1 VLTWIVTGAL
11 RQRTD
16 IDELPTVNRPHDAHR
31 APAAPA
37 FDPSRYPALF
47 APLVLPC
54 GARLKNRV
62 THASMTTRL
71 GRDQGLTDQ
80 QIRYYANRAKG
91 GCGLIV
97 TEPLNSWREQKNPY
111 KARVWN
117 DDHVDA
123 LQRWAEAV
131 ESEDCRL
138 LGQIQDPGRGR
149 HERGRNPIA
158 VGVSS
163 LHDDLSW
170 TVPHVLSADEIRRM
184 IDDFAQSSARL
195 ERCGFSGVEISAGHG
210 HLFHQFMSAWSNER
224 DDEYGGPLE
233 NRLRVVRELI
243 DAIRA
248 ATKPGFIVGLKLP
261 GDDGVPNGIGPAEAA
276 ELTPPLV
283 TDGKVDYVCYTWG
296 AHARSLDMHIPD
308 MHWPRIPFLG
318 IVKGLRAA
326 VGNVP
331 MMAVGL
337 ITDPAEAE
345 GIVARGDAELIALGR
360 PLVTDPAW
368 PLKAGQGRVKDIRY
382 CVSCNTCWGT
392 IMEHRSLACDNNPRV
407 AAPEEVDYWPAPAA
421 QRKRIVVVGSG
432 IAAMEA
438 AWVAA
443 ARGHD
448 VTVFGASSDVG
459 GKTRLHARLPG
470 GENLSS
476 IYDYQAAAA
485 RRAGVKLE
493 LGVRADVADVAAL
506 QPDLVF
512 VATGSTMTWPR
523 TLPRELQAEGFIPDL
538 RALMTDL
545 VDVSEPQG
553 GTAVLFD
560 MDHTEGTYA
569 AAELLRRLFDRAVI
583 VTPRDRIA
591 EDTPLVTRLG
601 ILRRVAKLGIEI
613 LPLNEPD
620 AASRFEDGVFV
631 GRNVYTGDLREI
643 DGVSLFT
650 YSTPRRADD
659 ALAARLRAAGLT
671 VRLVGDAWAP
681 RTVSAATSDGHAAG
695 HEP

>member
-1 VLTWIVTGAL
+1 
-11 RQRTD
+11 
-16 IDELPTVNRPHDAHR
+16 VNAV
-31 APAAPA
+31 PA
-37 FDPSRYPALF
+37 FDASRYPALF
-47 APLVLPC
+47 SPLRLPS
-54 GARLKNRV
+54 GVVLKNRV
-62 THASMTTRL
+62 THASMTTRM
-71 GRDQGLTDQ
+71 GRDQGITEQ
-80 QIRYYANRAKG
+80 QLRYYANRAQG
-91 GCGLIV
+91 GCSLIV
-97 TEPLNSWREQKNPY
+97 TEPLNAWHRQSNAY

-117 DDHVDA
+117 DDFVDA
-123 LQRWAEAV
+123 LRRWAEVV
-131 ESEDCRL
+131 EREDCRL

-149 HERGRNPIA
+149 HERGRNPSA
-158 VGVSS
+158 LGVSG

-170 TVPHVLSADEIRRM
+170 TVPHVLSTDEIRGM

-195 ERCGFSGVEISAGHG
+195 QRCGFSGVEISAGHG
-210 HLFHQFMSAWSNER
+210 HLFHQFMSAWCNER

-233 NRLRVVRELI
+233 NRLRVVTELI

-248 ATKPGFIVGLKLP
+248 ATKPGFVVGLKLP
-261 GDDGVPNGIGPAEAA
+261 GDDGVANGIGPKEAA
-276 ELTPPLV
+276 ELTPPLLAGRV
-283 TDGKVDYVCYTWG
+283 VDYVCYTWG
-296 AHARSLDMHIPD
+296 AHARSLDMHLPD
-308 MHWPRIPFLG
+308 MHWPRTPFLP
-318 IVKGLRAA
+318 IVRELRPA
-326 VGNVP
+326 VGDVP

-337 ITDPAEAE
+337 ITDPAEAD
-345 GIVARGDAELIALGR
+345 GIVARGDAELVALGR

-368 PLKAGQGRVKDIRY
+368 PKKAGQGRVKDIRY

-407 AAPEEVDYWPAPAA
+407 AAVEEVDYWPPPAKA
-421 QRKRIVVVGSG
+421 RKRVVVVGAG
-432 IAAMEA
+432 IAGMEA

-448 VTVFGASSDVG
+448 VTVFGAGAEIG

-476 IYDYQAAAA
+476 IYDYQWASAK
-485 RRAGVKLE
+485 RAGVRLE
-493 LGVRADVADVAAL
+493 LGLRASADDVVAL
-506 QPDLVF
+506 QPDTVL
-512 VATGSTMTWPR
+512 VATGSTMAWPR
-523 TLPRELQAEGFIPDL
+523 MLPREWQAEGIVPDV
-538 RALMTDL
+538 RTLMADL
-545 VDVSEPQG
+545 VDLTEPQG

-569 AAELLRRLFDRAVI
+569 AAELLRKLFDRTVI

-601 ILRRVAKLGIEI
+601 ILRRVAKQSIEL
-613 LPLNEPD
+613 LPLHEPD
-620 AASRFEDGVFV
+620 AASRFEDGVLV
-631 GRNVYTGDLREI
+631 ARNVYTGALHEI
-643 DGVSLFT
+643 EGVSLFT

-659 ALAARLRAAGLT
+659 GLASELRTRGLH

>member
-1 VLTWIVTGAL
+1 M
-11 RQRTD
+11 
-16 IDELPTVNRPHDAHR
+16 IDLHSRPTP
-31 APAAPA
+31 APNAPA
-37 FDPSRYPALF
+37 FDPSRYPTLF

-62 THASMTTRL
+62 THASMTTRM
-71 GRDQGLTDQ
+71 GRDQGVTEQ

-97 TEPLNSWREQKNPY
+97 SEPLNSWREQKNPY

-123 LQRWAEAV
+123 LRRWADAV

-158 VGVSS
+158 IGVSS

-170 TVPHVLSADEIRRM
+170 TVPHVLGSDEIRRM

-224 DDEYGGPLE
+224 DDEYGGSLE
-233 NRLRVVRELI
+233 NRLRVVRDLI

-261 GDDGVPNGIGPAEAA
+261 GDDGVPGGIGPAEAA

-283 TDGKVDYVCYTWG
+283 ADRQVDYVCYTWG

-318 IVKGLRAA
+318 IVKGLRP
-326 VGNVP
+326 VVNGVP

-345 GIVARGDAELIALGR
+345 GIVARGDAELVALGR

-368 PLKAGQGRVKDIRY
+368 PVKAGQGRVKDIRY

-407 AAPEEVDYWPAPAA
+407 AAVDEVDYWPAPAA
-421 QRKRIVVVGSG
+421 ARKRVVVVGAG
-432 IAAMEA
+432 IAGMEA
-438 AWVAA
+438 AWIAA
-443 ARGHD
+443 ARGHE
-448 VTVFGASSDVG
+448 VTVFGASGEVG

-476 IYDYQAAAA
+476 IYDYQLTAA

-493 LGVRADVADVAAL
+493 LGLRAGVADVLAL
-506 QPDLVF
+506 SPDTVL
-512 VATGSTMTWPR
+512 VATGSRMSWPR
-523 TLPRELQAEGFIPDL
+523 MLPRDLEAEGFIPDL
-538 RALMTDL
+538 RTLLADL
-545 VDVSEPQG
+545 VDVREPQG

-569 AAELLRRLFDRAVI
+569 AAELLRRLYERMVI

-591 EDTPLVTRLG
+591 DDTPLVARLG
-601 ILRRVAKLGIEI
+601 ILRRVERQRIEV
-613 LPLNEPD
+613 LPLHEPD
-620 AASRFEDGVFV
+620 ASSRFEDGLLSV
-631 GRNVYTGDLREI
+631 RNVYTGALREI

-659 ALAARLRAAGLT
+659 GLVAPLRAAGVH